1 MYSSIQEIL
10 EKYKEK
16 NKNEQTPISERH
28 ELVSKF
34 SKKINEKRVADGFK
48 PLASSYLNLKMADAG
63 LKTNSDLYWFYAYCD
78 ETKNFDKTFWWS
90 LKAKEPFPIKKI
102 QLKFLK

>member
-16 NKNEQTPISERH
+16 KQNEETPISERH

-34 SKKINEKRVADGFK
+34 SKKINEKRVADGLK
-48 PLASSYLNLKMADAG
+48 PISNGYLNMKMAQSG
-63 LKTNSDLYWFYAYCD
+63 LKSNGDLYWFYAYCD
-78 ETKNFDKTFWWS
+78 ETKNFDKTWWWS
-90 LKAKEPFPIKKI
+90 LKAK
-102 QLKFLK
+102 